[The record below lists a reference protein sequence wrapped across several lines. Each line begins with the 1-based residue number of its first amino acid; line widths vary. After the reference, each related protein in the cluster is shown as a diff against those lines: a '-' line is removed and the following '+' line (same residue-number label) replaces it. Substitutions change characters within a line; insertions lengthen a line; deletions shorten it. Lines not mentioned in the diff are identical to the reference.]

1 MAETSM
7 FFDSTAEDRRRYS
20 SAAFAKFMRL
30 FYSDG
35 VVTNGGNSLQ
45 VRKSSSNLSITVD
58 TGSAIV
64 QGYAY
69 FNEDAPLSLPVTAA
83 HASLPRIDRVVL
95 RLDLT
100 LSARDISAAI
110 LTGTPAAS
118 PTPPALTRTEN
129 VWELSLAQLRIP
141 ANAVTIQTVTDERL
155 DADVCGI
162 SEGLYTL
169 DASEFESRAEEILN
183 ELSSQ
188 GYVTLTE
195 YNSKVNQNV
204 KTTASPTFAGLTVTG
219 AINGKADLATNADN
233 ASKLGGVG
241 PEGYQKKVTVGTSV
255 PSSLA
260 EGEIFVL
267 I

>member
-35 VVTNGGNSLQ
+35 VVMNGDSSLM
-45 VRKSSSNLSITVD
+45 VRKSSSNLSVTVD

-100 LSARDISAAI
+100 LSARDISAVVLA
-110 LTGTPAAS
+110 GTPAAS
-118 PTPPALTRTEN
+118 PSPPALTRTEN

-141 ANAVTIQTVTDERL
+141 ANAVTIQAVADERL

-169 DASEFESRAEEILN
+169 DASEFEARAEEILN

-188 GYVTLTE
+188 GYVTLME

-204 KTTASPTFAGLTVTG
+204 KTTASPTFAGLTVKSTISG
-219 AINGKADLATNADN
+219 TADN
-233 ASKLGGVG
+233 ASKLGGLG

-255 PSSLA
+255 PGSLA